1 MTAGT
6 SGGRLRAIAL
16 PRVDVR
22 LLAGLALV
30 AVAVVGGL
38 TLWRQAQVTVPV
50 VVAVRDLPPG
60 HVIERA
66 DLDVTQ
72 ARLEGPLA
80 SLAMRESEISGVV
93 GRTASGRVHAGALVV
108 RPDLGTGPV
117 IGPDQVAVTVPVQA
131 DAVYARMRRGD
142 EVAVMATSDKGKPQ
156 SLTVALLPRAT
167 VFDVAIESSRVTL
180 GGGGGNTTDA
190 EEGGRLTNVTLLT
203 PRAEAERVAHAVV
216 NSQLTLLLLAPQPA
230 ERSGP

>member
-1 MTAGT
+1 MAAGA
-6 SGGRLRAIAL
+6 SRGRLRAIAL
-16 PRVDVR
+16 PRVDMR

-50 VVAVRDLPPG
+50 VVAVRDIAPG

-80 SLAMRESEISGVV
+80 ALAIAEAELDGDRRPHRQSASSRRRARAAPRPRE
-93 GRTASGRVHAGALVV
+93 
-108 RPDLGTGPV
+108 RPGDR
-117 IGPDQVAVTVPVQA
+117 PDQVAVTVPVQA

-156 SLTVALLPRAT
+156 SLHGCRCSRGRRSSTSP
-167 VFDVAIESSRVTL
+167 SSRPASRWAAVA
-180 GGGGGNTTDA
+180 GHRGERA
-190 EEGGRLTNVTLLT
+190 PHQRHAGRSRA
-203 PRAEAERVAHAVV
+203 PRRNASR
-216 NSQLTLLLLAPQPA
+216 T
-230 ERSGP
+230 RS

>member
-1 MTAGT
+1 MAADT
-6 SGGRLRAIAL
+6 SRGRLRPIAL
-16 PRVDVR
+16 PRVDMR

-50 VVAVRDLPPG
+50 VVAVRDIPPG

-80 SLAMRESEISGVV
+80 ALAIGESEISGVV
-93 GRTASGRVHAGALVV
+93 GRTAVGTIHAGALIV
-108 RPDLGTGPV
+108 RPGLGTGPV

-131 DAVYARMRRGD
+131 DAVYARMHRGD

-156 SLTVALLPRAT
+156 SLTVALLTRAT
-167 VFDVAIESSRVTL
+167 VFDVAIEPSRVTL
-180 GGGGGNTTDA
+180 GGGSGTT
-190 EEGGRLTNVTLLT
+190 EESGRLTNVTLLV

-216 NSQLTLLLLAPQPA
+216 NAQLTLLLLAPQPA
-230 ERSGP
+230 DGGTR

>member
-1 MTAGT
+1 MAAGT
-6 SGGRLRAIAL
+6 SRGRLRPIAL
-16 PRVDVR
+16 PRVDIR

-50 VVAVRDLPPG
+50 VVAVRDIPAG

-72 ARLEGPLA
+72 ARLEG
-80 SLAMRESEISGVV
+80 SLAALAIAEAEINAIV
-93 GRTASGRVHAGALVV
+93 GRTSVGTIHAGDLVV
-108 RPDLGTGPV
+108 RPDLGTGPA

-131 DAVYARMRRGD
+131 DAVYARIRRGD

-156 SLTVALLPRAT
+156 SLTVALLARAT
-167 VFDVAIESSRVTL
+167 VFDVAIESSRVSL
-180 GGGGGNTTDA
+180 GGSGGDA
-190 EEGGRLTNVTLLT
+190 EASGRLTNVTLLI

-216 NSQLTLLLLAPQPA
+216 NAQLTLLLLAPQPA

>member
-1 MTAGT
+1 MAAGT
-6 SGGRLRAIAL
+6 SRGRLRPIAL

-50 VVAVRDLPPG
+50 VVAVRDIAPG

-66 DLDVTQ
+66 DLEVTQ

-80 SLAMRESEISGVV
+80 ALSIGESEISGVV
-93 GRTASGRVHAGALVV
+93 GRTAVGTIHAGELVV
-108 RPDLGTGPV
+108 RPDLGTGPI

-156 SLTVALLPRAT
+156 SLTVALLGRAT
-167 VFDVAIESSRVTL
+167 VFDVAIESSRVSL
-180 GGGGGNTTDA
+180 GGIGGGT
-190 EEGGRLTNVTLLT
+190 EEKGRLTNVTLLI

-216 NSQLTLLLLAPQPA
+216 NAQLTLLLLASPPVG
-230 ERSGP
+230 RSGP